1 MKKVVAVALVALAMV
16 GSFMAGGL
24 SVLRSDGW
32 IDFDRDTF
40 VVDWAGNAW
49 EWDISEE

>member
-1 MKKVVAVALVALAMV
+1 MKKIAVAVLVALMMI
-16 GSFMAGGL
+16 GSFVAGGM
-24 SVLRSDGW
+24 SVIRSEGW